1 MSDSLRPE
9 ADQRRR
15 PAFDAECRPSI
26 LPLLW
31 PRCGAAL
38 SSSQGFDRVSESMTT
53 RTRETDGET
62 GRAPLHCRI
71 LPTDGGRTDFRAPW
85 VASGY
90 VQVCLN
96 RFNGGGSTRPG
107 TVKRPACPM
116 VSQRLKG
123 AQSPVCRAHRCPL
136 ILFDYRRSRRRRS
149 FFAAV

>member
-1 MSDSLRPE
+1 M
-9 ADQRRR
+9 Q
-15 PAFDAECRPSI
+15 PSI

-38 SSSQGFDRVSESMTT
+38 SSSQGFDRVSESMTA

-62 GRAPLHCRI
+62 GRAPLHSRL
-71 LPTDGGRTDFRAPW
+71 LPTGGGRTDFRAPW

-123 AQSPVCRAHRCPL
+123 GHSRPYAERIGVHSSSSVIDHGVGAEAS
-136 ILFDYRRSRRRRS
+136 SRRCDLTDRYSIFWNGHRRR
-149 FFAAV
+149 